1 VKTTNSYKYYDISSS
16 IYNFLYKTGSQME
29 QVLVHLKMQERSMA
43 WLSRQLGVSSQTI
56 TNWNKGHTVPSRAN
70 KIAMAQILGASYYD
84 LFNE

>member
-1 VKTTNSYKYYDISSS
+1 
-16 IYNFLYKTGSQME
+16 
-29 QVLVHLKMQERSMA
+29 LKMQERSMA